1 MQGEP
6 GRVKPEAI
14 VRGACHRGRSRRLQP
29 VELARA
35 SSGTIPRMSSTADDE
50 KKLSG
55 ALPELDA
62 AREYLVTLAKNLN
75 AALAPL
81 LPVVESLRQGMV
93 AAAPAVLEIAAG
105 FERTQELF
113 KHWEQHSESVLRDA
127 VGAQGLIV
135 PFSQMS
141 FQDLTELLALHRDQG
156 NDAVVRRVREHYEEL
171 FRSDA
176 FLSGLDASWGADQHL
191 KRRLPLLLEALKAHS
206 LRMFG
211 VSIPT
216 LIAQFEG
223 LIVDVVKHRGR
234 MAGKNLKAYVDGLAA
249 SESVSGQMLSSFVH
263 DALLAEFAHGSLA
276 PPFSRHAILHG
287 GDTKYA
293 TEVNSR
299 TAILLIDNVR
309 ALADS

>member
-1 MQGEP
+1 
-6 GRVKPEAI
+6 
-14 VRGACHRGRSRRLQP
+14 
-29 VELARA
+29 
-35 SSGTIPRMSSTADDE
+35 MSPTADDE
-50 KKLSG
+50 KSLSS

-75 AALAPL
+75 AAFGPL
-81 LPVVESLRQGMV
+81 LPVVQALREKMIAV
-93 AAAPAVLEIAAG
+93 APAVLEIAAG

-113 KHWEQHSESVLRDA
+113 KHWELHAESVLRDA

-141 FQDLTELLALHRDQG
+141 FPDLTELLELHRAHG
-156 NDAVVRRVREHYEEL
+156 NDAVVQRVRQHYEEL
-171 FRSDA
+171 FTSEA
-176 FLSGLDASWGADQHL
+176 FLDDLEAAWGADRHL
-191 KRRLPLLLEALKAHS
+191 ARRLPLLREALKAHS
-206 LRMFG
+206 LRMFA

-234 MAGKNLKAYVDGLAA
+234 MAGKDLKAYVDGLAT
-249 SESVSGQMLSSFVH
+249 SESVSGKMLSSFVH

-287 GDTKYA
+287 GDTQYA

-309 ALADS
+309 ALAES